1 MRYFGTGV
9 SCIALHCIALHVV
22 CMQVF
27 SEGQLVLSS
36 SVGLENISCLLTQNQ
51 EATHSRNVSSVGLLL
66 AKFAEWNGL
75 LRNL

>member
-1 MRYFGTGV
+1 MSKGLRKFGHAVTACARMCESV
-9 SCIALHCIALHVV
+9 KQHD
-22 CMQVF
+22 
-27 SEGQLVLSS
+27 LS
-36 SVGLENISCLLTQNQ
+36 LTQNQ